1 MNKMNS
7 LQSKLSD
14 IHKTIHDL
22 EELIEEK
29 NHTILQIETHL
40 VTLQE
45 THKAEKNQLEE
56 YTKKLDGYRGLMK
69 ETENYYNQI
78 EQNIDT
84 LMTIITS
91 YRD

>member
-29 NHTILQIETHL
+29 THTILQIETHL

-56 YTKKLDGYRGLMK
+56 YTGLMK

-84 LMTIITS
+84 LMTILTS
-91 YRD
+91 SRD